1 MEKHLFKQHLA
12 KSLTTPEMKS
22 SQIRLAVLKH
32 CENAGFISSK
42 DQEENSQRYQW
53 LQEVI
58 KLNLW
63 TLNLLDQIVLD
74 VNHSLFPLEVKTE
87 LDAKAASVIK
97 DIAKRLMAA
106 NVQFSTVDIASDPF
120 GVKLDINM
128 KAD

>member
-53 LQEVI
+53 LQEVLT
-58 KLNLW
+58 LNLLS
-63 TLNLLDQIVLD
+63 LNLLDQIALGESGCSGL
-74 VNHSLFPLEVKTE
+74 NE
-87 LDAKAASVIK
+87 LQIEINAKAASIIK
-97 DIAKRLMAA
+97 DIARRLIETPVY
-106 NVQFSTVDIASDPF
+106 NREQGDVQVA
-120 GVKLDINM
+120 GQVGQRNKM
-128 KAD
+128 KQ